1 MTFQS
6 KSGLKTVGTVHLKEK
21 LEQGTTTSQDG
32 VDLTWA
38 EAARKDSRNLVQG
51 IGEMPEGTDEEII
64 SELLG
69 EETIKLAGNPDFMNT
84 RNCAKYLK
92 EQIKVFVKRQ
102 VYLFS
107 NGLSQFVTIFSLFL
121 KNPNIGNLV

>member
-1 MTFQS
+1 MVLAVVKYIRETNSRAAVTFQT

-38 EAARKDSRNLVQG
+38 EAAREDSRNLVQG
-51 IGEMPEGTDEEII
+51 IGKMSEGTDEEII

-69 EETIKLAGNPDFMNT
+69 EE
-84 RNCAKYLK
+84 
-92 EQIKVFVKRQ
+92 
-102 VYLFS
+102 
-107 NGLSQFVTIFSLFL
+107 
-121 KNPNIGNLV
+121 